1 MERELEFFE
10 KIYFSSQKIYRV
22 RFSNK
27 ALILIKMLK
36 NVQVREMETREA
48 SRGTRG
54 ESIIE
59 IRIKYIPSVMVQILL
74 EIHVLPTW
82 DCEKV
87 AERDISS
94 LKIPQEIEKYISKV

>member
-36 NVQVREMETREA
+36 NSFKFEKWKQEKRREE
-48 SRGTRG
+48 
-54 ESIIE
+54 
-59 IRIKYIPSVMVQILL
+59 
-74 EIHVLPTW
+74 HV
-82 DCEKV
+82 EK
-87 AERDISS
+87 A
-94 LKIPQEIEKYISKV
+94 

>member
-1 MERELEFFE
+1 MERELKLFE
-10 KIYFSSQKIYRV
+10 KIYFPSRKIYRV

-36 NVQVREMETREA
+36 NGKVREMETREA

-59 IRIKYIPSVMVQILL
+59 IRIKYIPSVMV
-74 EIHVLPTW
+74 
-82 DCEKV
+82 
-87 AERDISS
+87 
-94 LKIPQEIEKYISKV
+94 